1 MADFTGEIEA
11 DAYIPTSAYSKGR
24 DGHSVRYIVVHHEAA
39 VGLSGAAITRMWDGM
54 QAQSAHYSI
63 DSAGTITQH
72 VLEADTA
79 WACGRW
85 VANCES
91 ISIEHANNSTNPW
104 TVAESTLESGAH
116 LTAALLIKY
125 GLGYPEWGGNVRPHR
140 QIVATACPGELAES
154 QNAHFMERVCYWYEV
169 MTGSRS
175 TSAAGWHTDG
185 KGSWWY
191 QTGESADEYA
201 VGWYKVGDKWY
212 YFNASGWMMCGW
224 VHSSWQDGEKLWWYM
239 DDSGALVADKWIEY
253 KGSWYLLASDGHMLT
268 GKVERDGKTYYL
280 DSTGRMVTGW
290 YHDTGDGRDIWYY
303 FGDDGAMV
311 YDCVYEVGAG
321 KLCAFDRDGHMMVG
335 DVTVAI
341 DASGYLAGIK
351 TV

>member
-1 MADFTGEIEA
+1 MNFTGEIEA

-24 DGHSVRYIVVHHEAA
+24 DGHSVRYIVIHHEAA
-39 VGLSGAAITRMWDGM
+39 VGLDGAAITAMWDRM

-63 DSAGTITQH
+63 DSAGTVTQH

-91 ISIEHANNSTNPW
+91 ISIEHANNATSPW
-104 TVAESTLESGAH
+104 TVAEATLESGAH

-125 GLGYPEWGGNVRPHR
+125 VLGYPEWGGNVRPHR

-175 TSAAGWHTDG
+175 TSEAGWHTDG

-191 QTGESADEYA
+191 VLEQ
-201 VGWYKVGDKWY
+201 
-212 YFNASGWMMCGW
+212 C
-224 VHSSWQDGEKLWWYM
+224 HSDW
-239 DDSGALVADKWIEY
+239 
-253 KGSWYLLASDGHMLT
+253 
-268 GKVERDGKTYYL
+268 
-280 DSTGRMVTGW
+280 
-290 YHDTGDGRDIWYY
+290 
-303 FGDDGAMV
+303 
-311 YDCVYEVGAG
+311 
-321 KLCAFDRDGHMMVG
+321 
-335 DVTVAI
+335 
-341 DASGYLAGIK
+341 
-351 TV
+351 

>member
-1 MADFTGEIEA
+1 MNFTGEIEA

-24 DGHSVRYIVVHHEAA
+24 DGHSVRYIVIHHEAA
-39 VGLSGAAITRMWDGM
+39 VGLDGAAITAMWDRM

-63 DSAGTITQH
+63 DSAGTVTQH

-91 ISIEHANNSTNPW
+91 ISIEHANNSTSPW
-104 TVAESTLESGAH
+104 TVAEATLESGAH

-169 MTGSRS
+169 MIGSRS
-175 TSAAGWHTDG
+175 TSSAGWHTDG

-212 YFNASGWMMCGW
+212 YFNVSGWMMTGW
-224 VHSSWQDGEKLWWYM
+224 VHESHTGEKLWYYM

-268 GKVERDGKTYYL
+268 GKVERDGKMYYL
-280 DSTGRMVTGW
+280 DGTGRMVTGW

-303 FGDDGAMV
+303 FDEDGAMV
-311 YDCVYEVGAG
+311 ADCIYCVGAG
-321 KLCAFDRDGHMMVG
+321 KLCAFDADGHMMR
-335 DVTVAI
+335 DTVTAKI
-341 DASGYLAGIK
+341 DESGYLSGIA
-351 TV
+351 V